1 MLPEMAGRS
10 ALPQMKSPTGS
21 AAPSPRHA
29 ELPGVQDSSEL
40 TCIVPLIRSSPS
52 RSAAAAER
60 EVKPRGA
67 PCSILW
73 LLRFPPYG
81 EPHVKAEAAARGID
95 PSRIIFTDVA
105 AKPIHIARSGEGAAA
120 TILFQYSRLRISRS
134 DGLLQT
140 DHRVMWPELGCDHCS
155 MLNEPIDDPW
165 GDC

>member
-1 MLPEMAGRS
+1 M
-10 ALPQMKSPTGS
+10 
-21 AAPSPRHA
+21 
-29 ELPGVQDSSEL
+29 
-40 TCIVPLIRSSPS
+40 
-52 RSAAAAER
+52 
-60 EVKPRGA
+60 

-120 TILFQYSRLRISRS
+120 TILFQHSRLGMSWN
-134 DGLLQT
+134 GLLQT

-155 MLNEPIDDPW
+155 MLNEHTDDPW
-165 GDC
+165 GNY